1 MTTTAVPAT
10 QPQIND
16 IAKLVSEK
24 NTSYFGEDT
33 LADLIEFKETGTL
46 PKKHASQLIDSLL
59 AAPKKQAVTAGSLPA
74 VTLGMYVEP
83 ASGEIIMV
91 TPTKDKQRMYCKVM
105 VGINGERLTTGGE
118 IVNWDWKYAPGLL
131 AQIRPEWKMPAELGA
146 KLGIKSGK
154 CIRCKR
160 HLKAA
165 KSVSAMLGPVCITY
179 FA

>member
-1 MTTTAVPAT
+1 M
-10 QPQIND
+10 
-16 IAKLVSEK
+16 
-24 NTSYFGEDT
+24 
-33 LADLIEFKETGTL
+33 TL
-46 PKKHASQLIDSLL
+46 PTGPQLSYLTSLYTSRGLEFEAPADKDAASKKIDELKAMPL
-59 AAPKKQAVTAGSLPA
+59 AKVAPAAKVATPPI
-74 VTLGMYVEP
+74 TLGMYVEP

-131 AQIRPEWKMPAELGA
+131 SRIRPEWKMPAEQGA
-146 KLGIKSGK
+146 ELGIKSGK

-165 KSVSAMLGPVCITY
+165 SSVAASLGPVCITY